1 MKLLIA
7 SDIHGDI
14 AAARAVFCARE
25 REGCERV
32 LLLGDLL
39 YHGPRNDLPAAYAP
53 KEVIALLNSHK
64 NEILAVRGNCEAEVD
79 QMVLDFPILAD
90 YAFLSLDGVRVFATH
105 GHLFHLEHLPPLLP
119 GDILL
124 HGHTHIP
131 ACTPFGDRN
140 VYLNPGSAALP
151 KGGFPKS
158 YMVFDSG
165 VFTTKDFEGNLLF
178 THDAR

>member
-14 AAARAVFCARE
+14 AAARAVFCAKE

-79 QMVLDFPILAD
+79 QMVLDFPVLAD

-131 ACTPFGDRN
+131 ACTSFGDRN

-165 VFTTKDFEGNLLF
+165 VFTTKDFEGSLLF